1 MDYAAPI
8 SPCNNSRENQTAEL
22 LFRIADGRI
31 ARRNTQ
37 SLPRWA
43 EILKLFQPNFS
54 RRGAYDRNVDLQLC
68 FKNIMFV
75 LHNKYGVN

>member
-22 LFRIADGRI
+22 LFRIADSKI
-31 ARRNTQ
+31 VRRYTQ
-37 SLPRWA
+37 TLPKWA
-43 EILKLFQPNFS
+43 EILKLFQPNVS

-75 LHNKYGVN
+75 PHNKYRIN